1 MILHVFML
9 QIAYTTIFQWPWNKH
24 YLVSHEPVIAHLFLI
39 WFLMFIDGS
48 DTNNFESWTTK
59 DHLSPKFL
67 RFFFCIICL
76 ISIHLLTILTKKQS
90 YSMPCSH
97 SFLFIIKQ
105 QQTIKEISIL
115 VMAAILNGGC
125 HSFWLIKKQ
134 QWTIEEIS
142 IFSNSSHHWMMGETV
157 GHNFERG
164 PPKGH
169 PCQIWFNLVQQF
181 QRRWFKCDL
190 LLRYA

>member
-59 DHLSPKFL
+59 DHFSPKFL
-67 RFFFCIICL
+67 RIFFCIICL

-142 IFSNSSHHWMMGETV
+142 IFSNSSHLEWWVRQLDTIL
-157 GHNFERG
+157 
-164 PPKGH
+164 KGDH
-169 PCQIWFNLVQQF
+169 PRAIPAKFGLIWYSS
-181 QRRWFKCDL
+181 FKGGDL
-190 LLRYA
+190 NVIFY